1 MGTLV
6 YDFGG
11 TAIKLGLFEGKQLK
25 LHTQFPT
32 PSTFEEC
39 QALLMKSITKYEQEY
54 GIEGIALSMP
64 GAVDTKTGIIGGAS
78 AIPYIHNFEWYQF
91 FQEILPVP
99 VSMNNDANCSALGE
113 VYYGSAAGSEDVLFI
128 VIGTGIGGAIVKA
141 GQIHSG
147 VHLHGGEFGYMIH
160 NRETMQIWSE
170 QASTHALIKKIQRLN
185 PTIQTGE
192 QVFELAKVNQEIS
205 AEVAAWYQ
213 DLALGIYNLQYSFD
227 PECIVIAGGVSE
239 QAEFQTQLEQ
249 AIQQI
254 LDRVGIATVV
264 PTIKVAANGNRSNLY
279 GAYAYHQQV
288 HHLM

>member
-1 MGTLV
+1 MATLV

-11 TAIKLGLFEGKQLK
+11 TAIKLGLFEGEELK

-39 QALLMKSITKYEQEY
+39 QTLLTKSITKYEQEY

-78 AIPYIHNFEWYQF
+78 AIPYIHNFDWYTF

-113 VYYGSAAGSEDVLFI
+113 VYYGCAAGNQDVLFI
-128 VIGTGIGGAIVKA
+128 VIGTGIGGAVVKD
-141 GQIHSG
+141 GRVHSG

-170 QASTHALIKKIQRLN
+170 QASTNALIKRIQRLE
-185 PTIQTGE
+185 PMIHTGE
-192 QVFELAKVNQEIS
+192 QVFEQARKNPEIE
-205 AEVAAWYQ
+205 AEIDSWYQ

-227 PECIVIAGGVSE
+227 PECIVLAGGVSE
-239 QAEFQTQLEQ
+239 QAAFQQGLEQ
-249 AIQQI
+249 AIAKI
-254 LDRVGIATVV
+254 IDHVGIATII
-264 PTIKVAANGNRSNLY
+264 PTIKVATNGNRSNLY
-279 GAYAYHQQV
+279 GAYAHHQQV
-288 HHLM
+288 HN